1 MEKNEIDYR
10 GDCWR
15 GFKDVRA
22 RLGNMARGHEFQ
34 FICAADMAG
43 KMDRVISI
51 NGGVVRS
58 KEQRPDGTVIQVM
71 KAE

>member
-1 MEKNEIDYR
+1 M
-10 GDCWR
+10 
-15 GFKDVRA
+15 RA
-22 RLGNMARGHEFQ
+22 RLGKMLRGHEFQ

-58 KEQRPDGTVIQVM
+58 KEQRLGDTVITVM

>member
-1 MEKNEIDYR
+1 M
-10 GDCWR
+10 
-15 GFKDVRA
+15 RA
-22 RLGNMARGHEFQ
+22 RLGNMTRGHEFQ

-43 KMDRVISI
+43 KMDRVVSI

-58 KEQRPDGTVIQVM
+58 KEQRHDGTVIQVM